1 MTGKNKCMVLHPSF
15 CEYLSRCQTMSYM
28 YRYIIV
34 HALVHICVFV
44 RVRFTCKSLF
54 FSSGAGSSGMGI
66 AGGGF
71 VRIDPPALRNGL
83 LMFPIAALLEQVRNF
98 PQTRVQLLHS
108 P

>member
-1 MTGKNKCMVLHPSF
+1 
-15 CEYLSRCQTMSYM
+15 
-28 YRYIIV
+28 
-34 HALVHICVFV
+34 
-44 RVRFTCKSLF
+44 
-54 FSSGAGSSGMGI
+54 MGI

-71 VRIDPPALRNGL
+71 VRINPPALHDGL